1 MPVDSFLINK
11 IYLRHLKFMQSLI
24 MCEFLAN
31 KQLLMWLIYVSAK
44 IDINILMLLN
54 PENSTNKQKHIE
66 YVDKYLIEDLGKPTA
81 KN

>member
-31 KQLLMWLIYVSAK
+31 KQLLMWLIYVSAE
-44 IDINILMLLN
+44 DRY
-54 PENSTNKQKHIE
+54 KHLDALE
-66 YVDKYLIEDLGKPTA
+66 PRK
-81 KN
+81 